1 MLDNIFYKNTNIK
14 NIYLLYFILGL
25 IFTMPILMAN
35 VYYVDDLMRAST
47 GILGWVTLG
56 RPLTD
61 ITFQSLSASSQA
73 VDIFPL
79 GLILSVI
86 ALAASSTVM
95 IVTSGMK
102 QTLFNAL
109 AFSLIWFNPMMLQ
122 NLSYR
127 FDSLSMS
134 LSILLCVFATHLT
147 FKKNFFLT
155 FFSIPFLIGSLCLYQ
170 PSIFVFLSCFTLI
183 WLYKISSQEFALKDV
198 TLTAMKA
205 ILSFLLSYLV
215 YSKCILS
222 YISFSNTRSELI
234 FASSGSYEHIT
245 LYFKTVFSQLESL
258 YESGYETSL
267 MLLLISLIAGIAAM
281 MKSPAKN
288 KKRNLLSIIIL
299 VMIGPVACFIL
310 TFMPTAILKEAITA
324 PRVFMS
330 FGFIISCI
338 FIVIS
343 KSRFAFVIAFFSY
356 AIPTLALSFSYGN
369 ALKQQSDYDNI
380 TALEIKRSIDG
391 SKENAIIYGINDSPL
406 IVQQIISS
414 KPFLK
419 HLLSPSYDWTMSL
432 RLQNYNAKNISF
444 AFNRKLKNHV
454 AKIICDNKHKAE
466 IISGN
471 IATYGVDGYRLISL
485 SGELPCK

>member
-1 MLDNIFYKNTNIK
+1 MLGKVTHKNLTIK
-14 NIYLLYFILGL
+14 DIYLLYFIMGMV
-25 IFTMPILMAN
+25 FTMPILMAN

-61 ITFQSLSASSQA
+61 ISFQSLSASSQA

-79 GLILSVI
+79 GLILSVTV
-86 ALAASSTVM
+86 LSASSTVL

-102 QTLFNAL
+102 KTLMNAL
-109 AFSLIWFNPMMLQ
+109 IFALIWFNPMMLQ

-134 LSILLCVFATHLT
+134 LSMLLCVFASHLI
-147 FKKNFFLT
+147 FKKNNFLML
-155 FFSIPFLIGSLCLYQ
+155 FSSLVLIGSLSLYQ
-170 PSIFVFLSCFTLI
+170 PSIFMFLSCFTLI
-183 WLYKISSQEFALKDV
+183 WLCKTSNQDLVLKDV
-198 TLTAMKA
+198 ILTAMKA
-205 ILSFLLSYLV
+205 TLSFFLAYLSY
-215 YSKCILS
+215 SKFILP
-222 YISFSNTRSELI
+222 YISFSSTRSELI
-234 FASSGSYEHIT
+234 FPSSRPFEHIS
-245 LYFKTVFSQLESL
+245 LYFIAIFNQLESI
-258 YESGYETSL
+258 YDSGYETCLIILS
-267 MLLLISLIAGIAAM
+267 ISLFAGLTTF
-281 MKSPAKN
+281 MKSSIAN
-288 KKRNLLSIIIL
+288 DTKKSLFIIIL
-299 VMIGPVACFIL
+299 IISPIACFLL

-343 KSRFAFVIAFFSY
+343 KSKFVFPIAFLSY

-380 TALEIKRSIDG
+380 AALEIMRSIDG
-391 SKENAIIYGINDSPL
+391 LKENAIIYGVNDSPL
-406 IVQQIISS
+406 IVQQIVSS

-419 HLLSPSYDWTMSL
+419 YLLSPSYDWTMSL
-432 RLQNYNAKNISF
+432 RLQNLNTKNISF
-444 AFNRKLKNHV
+444 AFDRKNKNHV
-454 AKIICDNKHKAE
+454 VKIACDNKYKAE
-466 IISGN
+466 IITGN
-471 IATYGVDGYRLISL
+471 IISYSVNGYKLISL